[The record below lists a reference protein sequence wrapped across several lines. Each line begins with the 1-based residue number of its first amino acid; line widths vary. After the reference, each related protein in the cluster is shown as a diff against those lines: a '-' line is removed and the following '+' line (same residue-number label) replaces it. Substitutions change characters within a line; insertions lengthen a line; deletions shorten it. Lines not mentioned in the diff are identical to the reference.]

1 LYTKHKPFNDYFVG
15 EIKVPELMKHI
26 NKIAV
31 AILLLTAPSQA
42 DAQIKGTLWDVKGI
56 HDVPSY
62 KTTSTDSAVGI
73 IYQGLTYKGK
83 AQNVF
88 AYYATPGTLSGD
100 RSKDK
105 HLPAVV
111 LVHGGG
117 GMAFKEWAIM
127 WARKGY
133 AAIAMDTRGN
143 GPGKKHIDG
152 GFDEPNS
159 LTPYF
164 TITPQ
169 VSEQWMFQAVAD
181 VILANNLIRSF
192 PEVDVN
198 RTALTGISWGGII
211 TCLVS
216 GLDNRYK
223 AAVPVYGCGYL
234 LENSSMRTELLKL
247 NEKDRQTWVDQYDPK
262 HYIGKAKIPML
273 FVNGAN
279 DPHFYLDSYA
289 KTYSL
294 VKDKNLCIKIGLKH
308 SHHYGWSNDEIF
320 AFINSYLNGSTPLDK
335 IDNVILTKGPSVT
348 AKVELHSPVVKAQ
361 LNYTTDTTKILKDRK
376 WQSVDATMDKDQIR
390 APFPPMGT
398 TMWYISVTDD
408 RGLQTSS
415 EIMFVTSH
423 YHSAQ

>member
-1 LYTKHKPFNDYFVG
+1 MTYIY
-15 EIKVPELMKHI
+15 
-26 NKIAV
+26 KITVAV
-31 AILLLTAPSQA
+31 LLLMATDKAG
-42 DAQIKGTLWDVKGI
+42 AQIRGTLWDVKDI

-62 KTTSTDSAVGI
+62 KTVSTDSAIGI
-73 IYQGLTYKGK
+73 IYQGLSYKGK
-83 AQNVF
+83 PQNVF

-117 GMAFKEWAIM
+117 VMAFKELAILWAK
-127 WARKGY
+127 KGY

-143 GPGKKHIDG
+143 GPDKKHIDG

-169 VSEQWMFQAVAD
+169 VNEQWMFQAVAD

-192 PEVDVN
+192 REVDAH
-198 RTALTGISWGGII
+198 RTAITGISWGGII

-216 GLDNRYK
+216 GLDDRYK

-234 LENSSMRTELLKL
+234 LENSSMRAELLKL
-247 NEKDRQTWVDQYDPK
+247 NKRDRQTWADQYDPK
-262 HYIGKAKIPML
+262 HYIGKAKMPML
-273 FVNGAN
+273 FVNGTN

-289 KTYSL
+289 KTYAL

-308 SHHYGWSNDEIF
+308 SHHYGWNNDEIF
-320 AFINSYLNGSTPLDK
+320 AFINSYLNGSAALDK
-335 IDNVILTKGPSVT
+335 IEKVMLTEGQSVYT
-348 AKVELHSPVVKAQ
+348 KVKLHAPIVKAQ
-361 LNYTTDTTKILKDRK
+361 LNYTTDTTKALKDRK
-376 WQSVDATMDKDQIR
+376 WQSVEAKMDKDQIK
-390 APFPPMGT
+390 AILPPTGT
-398 TMWYISVTDD
+398 TMWYFSVTDD
-408 RGLQTSS
+408 RGLQTSG
-415 EIMFVTSH
+415 ELMFIKSH
-423 YHSAQ
+423 IDPLQ